1 MLPDTRISGEQK
13 NMVHQESIRVS
24 FLCHGIGC
32 MADIGGMDKSREAA
46 VEIRGKS
53 KNMWEERLSGI
64 QSG

>member
-1 MLPDTRISGEQK
+1 MTLEEK
-13 NMVHQESIRVS
+13 VLE
-24 FLCHGIGC
+24 
-32 MADIGGMDKSREAA
+32 GMDKSREAA